1 MSFYDKRT
9 VDFYFKKAVK
19 LLVNDLELVE
29 AWVLHFGKMDV
40 FQICLQSKG
49 KNYFTQEKKKKKK
62 PRKYCLPSH
71 RKSECCTNL
80 KTRKKAFFM

>member
-29 AWVLHFGKMDV
+29 AWVLHFDKMGV

-49 KNYFTQEKKKKKK
+49 KNSFTQGKKKSLENTVHLATENLSALQTEKK
-62 PRKYCLPSH
+62 
-71 RKSECCTNL
+71 
-80 KTRKKAFFM
+80 RKKAFFM